1 MGSLLGGYI
10 TYLGVFETIKYYK
23 IENDKRSSTELELN
37 RKKILPH
44 LTASIESPIK
54 NFEGLKISIHE
65 EFETFV
71 GVRLRNIGKDS
82 CLNLKWS
89 YKLISEKLQEEN
101 HKQVVMLE
109 INSLVK
115 NEFSSMD
122 VFGFNLETCDLI
134 AIEVDFCD
142 LEYRRYYQKINIKI
156 LSSDNMGNGIRYTI
170 ESTEPMLTY

>member
-1 MGSLLGGYI
+1 M
-10 TYLGVFETIKYYK
+10 
-23 IENDKRSSTELELN
+23 
-37 RKKILPH
+37 
-44 LTASIESPIK
+44 
-54 NFEGLKISIHE
+54 KISIHE